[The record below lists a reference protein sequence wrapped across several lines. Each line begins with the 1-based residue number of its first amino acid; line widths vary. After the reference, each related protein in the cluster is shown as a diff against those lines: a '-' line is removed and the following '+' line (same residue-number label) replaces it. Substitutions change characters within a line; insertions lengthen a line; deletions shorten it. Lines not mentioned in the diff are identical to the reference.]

1 VKDESMPETLPD
13 EHRELLARIEELRGE
28 NARLKAE
35 LDWAQSSHDLAE
47 HWRGVFEM
55 ANFGLTRVKFGEDTF
70 TEVNPTYAAKR
81 GYTPEEMA
89 GMSVYA
95 VHPPEHHERIKAQVR
110 ELDAC
115 GHLIF
120 EAEHVRKDG
129 SRFPVLMEIVVLK
142 DPSGKPVSRVACSFD
157 LTTLKQARERELHIE
172 TLYRSIFEQSLD
184 SILLSDAR
192 GRVLKANPAA
202 LALFGLTEAE
212 MLYRDRMDLVDPS
225 DDRLSGLL
233 RQRRETGGAKG
244 QLRFRRK
251 DGTLFEAELTS
262 VRMPHVA
269 LDVENCVI
277 IRDMSERAAMEGE
290 LKASREFLRE
300 TQRIARLGGWQV
312 NPDLNYCSWTEGVH
326 WILETPEG
334 YIPDYAQGV
343 FFVVESHRDQV
354 REAIDQT
361 WRTGEPRRLE
371 CEMVTHNGKG
381 IWCEITAIRVTDLA
395 GIRSVMGTIQD
406 ITSRKLY
413 ERDLIAANIAAV
425 SANRIK
431 TEFLANMSH
440 ELRTPL
446 NGIMGMLQLCQY
458 AALPPETAE
467 YVNLAYDCSHNLLDI
482 INNILVI
489 TQAEQ
494 ESGER
499 CSSRFSPAALVRD
512 ALAVYSARKAN
523 PAVTLSLTLDLAGL
537 PEYIYGDAFRIRQ
550 ILGNILDNAYKFTEE
565 GTIRIDV
572 SAIRQPGDLARVR
585 LLFEVADPGIGIDVQ
600 DMDLIFEKFTQA
612 DATNT
617 RRFGGAGMGLAIVKR
632 LLPLVGG
639 TACVSSTPGE
649 GTVFLFTAEIGLFE
663 SWANVAAE
671 RTSAARSRYASLK
684 ILLVEDD
691 LANQITIRSM
701 VEKIGHR
708 AVAADSG
715 DKVLEALDG
724 GNFDLVLLDI
734 QMPGVSGLEAA
745 SRIRASGRKYARIPI
760 IAVSADTSPANR
772 QACLS
777 VGMDAFLA
785 KPLELHALAKEIDQC
800 RPWPRAS

>member
-1 VKDESMPETLPD
+1 MKDENTPGAPPD
-13 EHRELLARIEELRGE
+13 DRGELLARIEELDRE
-28 NARLKAE
+28 NARLRDE
-35 LDWAQSSHDLAE
+35 LARAGSGHDLAE

-81 GYTPEEMA
+81 GYTPEEMV
-89 GMSVYA
+89 GMSVYD
-95 VHPPEHHERIKAQVR
+95 VHPPEHHERVKAQVR
-110 ELDAC
+110 ELDSA

-142 DPSGKPVSRVACSFD
+142 DASGTPVSRLAYSFD

-184 SILLSDAR
+184 AILLADPH
-192 GRVLKANPAA
+192 GRIHKANQAA
-202 LALFGLTEAE
+202 QALFGMSEEELVAE
-212 MLYRDRMDLVDPS
+212 KPMGRVDPS
-225 DDRLSGLL
+225 DERLGDYWLAAQETGRVSGLL
-233 RQRRETGGAKG
+233 R
-244 QLRFRRK
+244 LRRK
-251 DGTLFEAELTS
+251 DGSPFEAEFSAT
-262 VRMPHVA
+262 RMQHA
-269 LDVENCVI
+269 LLGMENCVI
-277 IRDMSERAAMEGE
+277 IRDMSERAAMESE
-290 LKASREFLRE
+290 LRASREFLRE

-312 NPDLNYCSWTEGVH
+312 NPDLKYLSWTEGVN
-326 WILETPEG
+326 WILDVPPEDTPGYEEG
-334 YIPDYAQGV
+334 WSY
-343 FFVVESHRDQV
+343 FVESYRPQV
-354 REAIDQT
+354 REAIVQT

-371 CEMVTHNGKG
+371 CEMVTHTGKR
-381 IWCEITAIRVTDLA
+381 IWCEVMAIRITDLT
-395 GIRSVMGTIQD
+395 GIRSVMGTLQD

-413 ERDLIAANIAAV
+413 ERDLVSANIAAV

-458 AALPPETAE
+458 SSLPPETAD
-467 YVNLAYDCSHNLLDI
+467 YVNLAYDCSHNLLEI

-494 ESGER
+494 ESGQR

-512 ALAVYSARKAN
+512 ALAVYSARKSS
-523 PAVTLSLTLDLAGL
+523 PGVDISLSLHLTAL
-537 PEYIYGDAFRIRQ
+537 PEYVYGDAFRIRQ
-550 ILGNILDNAYKFTEE
+550 ILGNILDNAIKFTER
-565 GTIRIDV
+565 GTIEV
-572 SAIRQPGDLARVR
+572 CLSAVRQSGNLARVS
-585 LLFEVADPGIGIDVQ
+585 LLFEVTDPGIGIAPR
-600 DMDLIFEKFTQA
+600 DMERIFETFTQV

-617 RRFGGAGMGLAIVKR
+617 RRFGGTGMGLAIVKR

-649 GTVFLFTAEIGLFE
+649 GTAFLFTAEIGLFE
-663 SWANVAAE
+663 SWASVEAE
-671 RTSAARSRYASLK
+671 RTSAASRYSSLK

-708 AVAADSG
+708 AVVADGG

-724 GNFDLVLLDI
+724 GNFDLILLDV
-734 QMPGVSGLEAA
+734 QMPGLSGLEAA
-745 SRIRASGRKYARIPI
+745 SRIRSSDRKYARIPI
-760 IAVSADTSPANR
+760 IAVSADTSESNR
-772 QACLS
+772 QACRS

-785 KPLELHALAKEIDQC
+785 KPLDLHLLAKEIDHC
-800 RPWPRAS
+800 RSPR